1 MQNGQDHGL
10 KNESHSTNQ
19 FNNSEYARWLKGITS
34 AQSLK
39 TQSGIEGFL
48 GTNENLQPG
57 HKEPGQE

>member
-10 KNESHSTNQ
+10 NKESHSTNQ

-34 AQSLK
+34 TQTLK

-48 GTNENLQPG
+48 GTNELQQPE
-57 HKEPGQE
+57 HEEPGEE